1 MGGGGEGAAAAE
13 GGSASRELDQTPT
26 WAVASVCAVIIL
38 ISILLEKALHH
49 IGEVMNLICMSF
61 WFFWLISSM
70 CWFMFVLLWDSIV
83 GIFCALML
91 ILVFGEGCLG
101 GNVWDYIELCLSK
114 YLRFKSGKLLLWCWM
129 KMCETNFVFF
139 FIFSLS
145 ISTYFLEIWFM
156 ADLSILQWFT
166 KRRKKP
172 LFEALEKVKA
182 GEE

>member
-1 MGGGGEGAAAAE
+1 
-13 GGSASRELDQTPT
+13 
-26 WAVASVCAVIIL
+26 
-38 ISILLEKALHH
+38 
-49 IGEVMNLICMSF
+49 
-61 WFFWLISSM
+61 
-70 CWFMFVLLWDSIV
+70 
-83 GIFCALML
+83 
-91 ILVFGEGCLG
+91 
-101 GNVWDYIELCLSK
+101 
-114 YLRFKSGKLLLWCWM
+114 
-129 KMCETNFVFF
+129 MCETNFVFF